1 MADRILAC
9 HLVIWLYLWLYF
21 KLLLS
26 FSVFYFLM
34 GIFYILLLLNSIF
47 QSQLKHCF
55 SFPASCLYSDLTHS
69 LHCLLEY
76 QKFGK
81 NYDRGFWNT
90 FPPSVLP
97 FTACNMVR
105 KSNQSD
111 FRTLHCEMFLE
122 LPPAIPTTPSI
133 VLPWIPVI
141 HFQFSIFS
149 DPSFQG
155 VSSLD
160 LDNGL
165 CLHSVYGQNN
175 NDENTNSNLMST
187 YCVQTLL

>member
-55 SFPASCLYSDLTHS
+55 SFPASCLYSDLTPS

-97 FTACNMVR
+97 FTACNDGQ
-105 KSNQSD
+105 KIQPIWLQN
-111 FRTLHCEMFLE
+111 
-122 LPPAIPTTPSI
+122 PPLWNVPRTTPRHPYHPQYCSTLDTSDPFPI
-133 VLPWIPVI
+133 QYLLWPQFSGYQLPW
-141 HFQFSIFS
+141 F
-149 DPSFQG
+149 G
-155 VSSLD
+155 
-160 LDNGL
+160 
-165 CLHSVYGQNN
+165 
-175 NDENTNSNLMST
+175 
-187 YCVQTLL
+187 